1 MTYLPF
7 FVLKRKAKD
16 LSSFTFTLHLPS
28 HSSTI
33 YRGVTDTRTAAT
45 SSILRHYIRI
55 KTMADDLEWEEW
67 DAQTSPLSFGHH
79 CLAGSFAGVV
89 SWATTHS
96 FCCCGVAW

>member
-7 FVLKRKAKD
+7 FCAEAKSKR
-16 LSSFTFTLHLPS
+16 SFIFHFHPSPPFTQF
-28 HSSTI
+28 TI

-89 SWATTHS
+89 S
-96 FCCCGVAW
+96 